1 MVHFVTVAGLLLRT
15 AEFDLDNSRSESE
28 EEYEAYEE
36 NYDDEEAVAL
46 IGVSPPGI
54 GQDGWHN
61 PS

>member
-1 MVHFVTVAGLLLRT
+1 MAHFVIVAGLLLWT
-15 AEFDLDNSRSESE
+15 AEFDLNNSEPESE

-36 NYDDEEAVAL
+36 NYDDKEAVAL

-61 PS
+61 PT